1 MIVAY
6 TEYGIHAIKPNNIV
20 LLAIQ
25 VAVIILSII
34 GTVYDYLSFFFLMH
48 CPSVNGSDY
57 LVYLFNSLLM
67 VILFKFLQ
75 KEVTILFSGIHKE
88 LELYLYIVW
97 SVLALKRHYSTVI
110 TIQPQLLQYAIS
122 LLVSAVYLVS
132 ITSTKCSFY
141 LFIIKKRGM

>member
-1 MIVAY
+1 
-6 TEYGIHAIKPNNIV
+6 
-20 LLAIQ
+20 
-25 VAVIILSII
+25 
-34 GTVYDYLSFFFLMH
+34 MH

-57 LVYLFNSLLM
+57 LICSFNSLLM
-67 VILFKFLQ
+67 VILITLLQ
-75 KEVTILFSGIHKE
+75 KEVTIHFSGNHKE

-132 ITSTKCSFY
+132 ITSTN
-141 LFIIKKRGM
+141 